1 MRNGA
6 GAGLLA
12 GVAGG
17 RLTATHEALDTH
29 LDRLAADYLRHM
41 LTVGGTLPPR
51 DEELACIEQRLAAL
65 LASAGAPSTGGWCS
79 DSQPGQGRS
88 SLLAWAARRG
98 HCRAFAIPGPG
109 AHPRH
114 GNRASRPRSAS
125 TLPNA
130 CPKPCGA
137 NWLTQ
142 LQSHTN
148 DHDVY
153 RSRGNRSSEAY

>member
-109 AHPRH
+109 
-114 GNRASRPRSAS
+114 RAPTARQPSFTSALS
-125 TLPNA
+125 QHA
-130 CPKPCGA
+130 A
-137 NWLTQ
+137 
-142 LQSHTN
+142 
-148 DHDVY
+148 D
-153 RSRGNRSSEAY
+153 RMSEALWG